1 MSECFCSFWM
11 LRHDMMARFRF
22 PSSLISDWTKWL
34 HTSLLSVVCFS
45 LWLTNSCLLLPLG
58 TLGDVIFVADIGSQK
73 ISYSELTR
81 DILTPLPISNVQNP
95 TRVAFDPFEDRIYW
109 TEPSL
114 GMIARSKFNGEM
126 YEVIRNNGSPTAI
139 GLDLVGR
146 NVFWINSDE
155 GTIEVSNLNGDNWKV
170 LISDPKPSPQDIVLD
185 TTRG

>member
-1 MSECFCSFWM
+1 M
-11 LRHDMMARFRF
+11 
-22 PSSLISDWTKWL
+22 
-34 HTSLLSVVCFS
+34 V
-45 LWLTNSCLLLPLG
+45 
-58 TLGDVIFVADIGSQK
+58 
-73 ISYSELTR
+73 
-81 DILTPLPISNVQNP
+81 
-95 TRVAFDPFEDRIYW
+95 
-109 TEPSL
+109 
-114 GMIARSKFNGEM
+114 ARSKFNGEM